1 MFCISQKRPQKK
13 GLTAF
18 LQLIEQG
25 HRILM
30 ATFLNFLLKYIQ
42 LIFRKH
48 CTPPA
53 TSDPAIYPHTPD
65 FISELYACQNQFVFI
80 LKTLICHCI

>member
-30 ATFLNFLLKYIQ
+30 ATFLNFLLKYIVTSSLSVPY
-42 LIFRKH
+42 LIISHLSQNK
-48 CTPPA
+48 
-53 TSDPAIYPHTPD
+53 SLSSSSAI
-65 FISELYACQNQFVFI
+65 IVF
-80 LKTLICHCI
+80 LGTTCE